1 MAKPYNNALVI
12 PQKAVFEVMDKTYVY
27 VVNNEDKLEQRLIK
41 IEADLPHMFIVKDG
55 LKDDDK
61 VLLEG
66 LRKVHPG
73 QEVKIDL
80 RPPEKVRSELELY
93 TE

>member
-1 MAKPYNNALVI
+1 MTKPYKNALLI
-12 PQKAVFEVMDKTYVY
+12 PQKAVFEIMDKSYVY
-27 VVNNEDKLEQRLIK
+27 VINHEEKLEQRLIK
-41 IEADLPHMFIVKDG
+41 IEADVPKMFIVKDG

-61 VLLEG
+61 ILLEG

-73 QEVKIDL
+73 EEVKIDL
-80 RPPEKVRSELELY
+80 KTPEKVRSELELF

>member
-1 MAKPYNNALVI
+1 MLI
-12 PQKAVFEVMDKTYVY
+12 PQKAVFEIMDKTYVY
-27 VVNNEDKLEQRLIK
+27 VINKEQKLEQRLIK
-41 IEADLPHMFIVKDG
+41 IEADLPQLFVVKEG

-66 LRKVHPG
+66 LRKVHAG
-73 QEVKIDL
+73 EEVQIDF
-80 RPPEKVRSELELY
+80 RPPEKVRSELKLY

>member
-1 MAKPYNNALVI
+1 
-12 PQKAVFEVMDKTYVY
+12 MDKTYVY
-27 VVNNEDKLEQRLIK
+27 VVNKEENLEQRLIN
-41 IEADLPHMFIVKDG
+41 IEADLPHLFIVKNG

-61 VLLEG
+61 ILIDG

-73 QEVKIDL
+73 QKVEIDFK
-80 RPPEKVRSELELY
+80 PPEKVRSELELY